1 MKDSSEKELNEKG
14 NEIMTNF
21 LKRFPA
27 TMKEVANTMDN
38 ESLKEMIK
46 LRNSSLEYKKERKK
60 QIILEI
66 SKEKE
71 RNKATKMH
79 KDSPSGTPA
88 SSVKRSESESKI
100 DLKLVKCKTPS
111 KDNEEEKSIS
121 NSSIPLSDNGLA
133 FNIFPQNTISEV
145 LKENLPNEERIKLLE
160 VMISFLKSAREL
172 NKNFHSSNSFL
183 AFILNLLKKV
193 DEEGVPKIL

>member
-1 MKDSSEKELNEKG
+1 LKGKG
-14 NEIMTNF
+14 NEIITNF

-27 TMKEVANTMDN
+27 TMKEVANKMDN

-71 RNKATKMH
+71 RNKDNKMH
-79 KDSPSGTPA
+79 KDSQSGTPA
-88 SSVKRSESESKI
+88 SVKPSESESKI

-111 KDNEEEKSIS
+111 KDNEEEEKSVS